1 MSFSGSAQAGRLE
14 KVTRILLVGD
24 DFELT
29 LLVYWISAHSI
40 VLSPVSSLCPEP
52 SGLIAKCL
60 SSHLKSDRL
69 YCLHDCRG

>member
-1 MSFSGSAQAGRLE
+1 M
-14 KVTRILLVGD
+14 GD

-40 VLSPVSSLCPEP
+40 VLSPVLSPCPAP

-69 YCLHDCRG
+69 YCLNDCRGLKLMPGTYTRHANERPLH